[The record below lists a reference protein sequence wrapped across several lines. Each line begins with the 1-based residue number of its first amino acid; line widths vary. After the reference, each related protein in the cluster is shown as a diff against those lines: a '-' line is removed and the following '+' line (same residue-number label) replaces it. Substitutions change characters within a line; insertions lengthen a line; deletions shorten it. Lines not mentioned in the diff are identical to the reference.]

1 MLPFGRPPSPYV
13 GDIIH
18 GRPLLCLLIGIY
30 ILKYLK
36 MYHKRQKYITQI
48 NYILLTFFYPAKKTF
63 TVIEIS
69 GYFFQIL
76 ARALTDFE
84 QPRTQNEYENS
95 YTFKMF
101 LFQFVNYYSSLI
113 YISFFKGRFFT
124 NPGDRESRNGFVTRL
139 RYDQCDPSG
148 CIYDLSITLFIYLT
162 LRQFYRCSMEIL
174 QP

>member
-1 MLPFGRPPSPYV
+1 MG
-13 GDIIH
+13 GIIH
-18 GRPLLCLLIGIY
+18 GRPLLCLLIGMC
-30 ILKYLK
+30 ILKYLLRCIIK
-36 MYHKRQKYITQI
+36 DKSTLPKLITSH
-48 NYILLTFFYPAKKTF
+48 LFLSCKKTF

-69 GYFFQIL
+69 GYFFQML

-124 NPGDRESRNGFVTRL
+124 NPGDKESRSGFVTRL

-148 CIYDLSITLFIYLT
+148 CIYDLSLTLLIYLT
-162 LRQFYRCSMEIL
+162 LRQFYRCSLEIIG
-174 QP
+174 P

>member
-1 MLPFGRPPSPYV
+1 M

-18 GRPLLCLLIGIY
+18 GRPLLCLLIGIC

-48 NYILLTFFYPAKKTF
+48 NYILLAFFTLQKTF

>member
-48 NYILLTFFYPAKKTF
+48 NYILLAFFTLQKTF